1 MHYACIHNNLSA
13 VKCFS
18 RKKQS
23 YNKRD
28 KNKCTPLNI
37 CVKLGHVKLLKFIM
51 DELKRRYDY
60 SYMVTLSCQSSSIN
74 IAKLTL
80 QDKLERDHS
89 DIHGNSP
96 LHTAC
101 MLGNI
106 HIVEY
111 LTKEIGCDPNRRNK
125 IGESCFSIAV
135 KCRQIGILKFLLD
148 NFPCDLNLL
157 DSQGKSPIFLAAENG
172 LLDALKYFQG
182 KLPSCKVFFEQCH
195 MDSNKNNILHAA
207 SAHSFVEVVQY
218 CIEELNFDITSTNS
232 DGKSGLHLCVEHGH
246 LEVLR
251 YLLDNTESD
260 ITLMD
265 GNGKTPMELAT
276 DSGNLHIFKCLAQK
290 SRDGNPKV
298 TKTSKKEIFSMCDY
312 EKCLL
317 SACAFGHLDIV
328 RYLVEQMLC
337 DTNCTNKQGM
347 SCLHLAA
354 KHGQSEIVQYLIE
367 HTSADLAAV
376 DIYSK
381 SPAFIAAEAGHFG
394 ILKYIVDKNKGC
406 ASFKT
411 SKQTLLGAVEYA
423 SGCSLLHAA
432 SHGGHIQILEYL
444 IQSCGCNHSCTDD
457 AGIYPLYLACL
468 KEQFEIADFLLDKFR
483 CDPNRRIF
491 NGRTCLHA
499 ACSRGSYN
507 FLIKLVDSHECDHD
521 SADNEGTTP
530 LYIACELGCIA
541 IAKILIKEKEC
552 DVTHKRNDGRS
563 YLHAA
568 SSGGN
573 LEIVQLLVDD
583 FNLEPDCMD
592 NAGTMPLCIA
602 SEKGHLEVT
611 KYFVAGQSCEITKE
625 CILVAEK
632 SKNTE
637 VLKFLNDQY
646 SILQNK
652 SDSNHDQRSQSCTY
666 IHKFCGQMGRLDLIR
681 YHVKHHH
688 CIVNS
693 KDDDGKTPLFYA
705 CQSGDLDVV
714 KYLISEQNCDPKLVV
729 KDYDCLRMACEKGK
743 LNIVKFLI
751 DNYKCLR
758 TWKLA
763 VIGNTSNS
771 YEAIDGVYLH
781 DAACSGDIATIEYL
795 IKIGI
800 GPNNRHFFQTQRP
813 LICEYHNC
821 TIPLTEKTA
830 KFTYILNPLVRACDH
845 GHLEATKLFIEKYDA
860 LKYTNLFIIGQVSRL
875 GHLHI
880 LQYMVEDLNI
890 NADELSDQNITPLF
904 QACRNGRL
912 NVVKYLILEK
922 HCKVNFKCPE
932 GWNAIHV
939 ASKFGNLEIVKF
951 LKEDCNTEANNRD
964 PRGRTPLFLASFS
977 GQTDVVEYL
986 AAYHWDPSYVTN
998 DGISC
1003 LNAATITGKLDTVK
1017 FLINNIKSNAST
1029 RTANGSTA
1037 MHLACEHGRIE
1048 ILQYLSKLKECNIN
1062 LARDDGMT
1070 CLHVAVFCRKVD
1082 IVNYLIN
1089 DMRCNLN
1096 NKDHNLRTPLYIACE
1111 QGYFEIMKI
1120 LLAKEECDPNIKSG
1134 TGQSCL
1140 HVAVNKGD
1148 TPVVNCLLK
1157 SSRIIMNITNEEGFT
1172 PFFTACYL
1180 GNIQIVCTLLS
1191 CNSCNPR
1198 IKSNSNQTCL
1208 HAACASGNVE
1218 VVEYLVEN
1226 WSLMFDIN
1234 GQDNEGVT
1242 ALFLACR
1249 RGHTE
1254 IVKYLLEKT
1263 FSDPNIKTSSEQ
1275 TCLHAA
1281 SSSGNVELVAYL
1293 SIMFCDKTRDAE
1305 GTTPLHIACRAGHIS
1320 VVQFFIDK
1328 QKCDFSILTN
1338 NGSSYLHEA
1347 CASGKV
1353 EIVKCIIDHCICHLN
1368 DKDCNG
1374 CTPLLIACQGN
1385 NLELIKYLITKGC
1398 KKTYKTHNGRSCFH
1412 VACYYGN
1419 TDLVKFFASEYPK
1432 DDIESKDSFGITPMY
1447 LACQEGHIEIT
1458 KFLFEQKHCDLKYQ
1472 ANNGWTC
1479 LHVAISTGKLEV
1491 VEYISSMTKMSFFYR
1506 LLHPFHSS
1514 ALNDFGSNSLL
1525 HIAAELGQLN
1535 VVQYLIKDLK
1545 YDPNSKRPDQVLPI
1559 HLASFGGHRCVVDY
1573 LVDDCVCNVQ
1583 SKDIY
1588 SNTPLHFAAAGGHT
1602 SMIKYLVEKYDYDI
1616 DNLLKTNSEAVTF
1629 QEDVYPYYLDKVH
1642 CLDIFQAGLR
1652 NSGTTPLHCASAYGH
1667 VNALQ
1672 CLFDLA
1678 SCDPLIR
1685 DSNGDTILH
1694 VATRNGQLDAVKH
1707 LVENGLIKYDVEGAC
1722 KVTAVH
1728 VACFNGH
1735 LDVLKYLVQ
1744 DVIKDDSI
1752 FMHGDEHQRTPLHYA
1767 CAGGCLDVID
1777 YIRVH
1782 VACDTKSMLDQDGNS
1797 PLHLAVMHGKL
1808 QVVDLLMGSSVADH
1822 KYTPRMFDISTKNLK
1837 KKNPIDLARA
1847 EANCDVYQYFLN
1859 EETKDA
1865 ALKAPDSLSLTSSL
1879 SILVIGSSKSGKSTL
1894 IEALSTRRKFGWLNF
1909 IPITGVEPNT
1919 LRTVSHTVSH
1929 KELGCITFY
1938 DMAGDERF
1946 HAGHKAILQQI
1957 HHPLVFVVVSL
1968 TQTAEDI
1975 GTQLAYWFKLIS
1987 DAGTHSHDLFNVII
2001 IGSHS
2006 DAPAASDK
2014 MSYINATIKDYSD
2027 NDAYCYKGVV
2037 YCDCQYSDSE
2047 NMKSLRNLIASVQNE
2062 MCSTQNDFE
2071 CTEKLL
2077 YRTLFRYLQYLSR
2090 YRVSIT
2096 LQELISIAKTIE
2108 SPNANMRMLYDTNI
2122 LNSTC
2127 EYLHK
2132 FHRILYFQHDNVFI
2146 EKSVIILD
2154 EDLLLKMINTYLI
2167 VSLEKFKDGVVEES
2181 QLKNSICEIF
2191 SPKMFDTELA
2201 VKYLL
2206 FSNFCSEITYDKLSA
2221 IKQLKAD
2228 SKYYVF
2234 PELISK
2240 DISRPDDCYL
2250 WGVSGEET
2258 MVKSVW
2264 CLRCENNNFF
2274 TPELLHALFVKV
2286 INREKD
2292 VDNLTLWGN
2301 GIALVHGNETR
2312 SLIEVTDLTT
2322 KIYVVIQCRED
2333 CKLQLIKQRSV
2344 FCTMIKSLVKI
2355 ICCDVKYSEFIL
2367 YMDQNVYPPKNF
2379 KEISI
2384 SKIADTFVRDVKSVV
2399 LHDNSVVKVSKF
2411 LHKDFFKDAKIKDS
2425 FQIFQNRTSDKNVPK
2440 DMRCRVYHI
2449 FKDQFQTD
2457 LGDRP
2462 ISYKDLYS
2470 RAIKFSLFTDS
2481 SIFVSYQLTLIYND
2495 ISNVATHFGSAGSM

>member
-13 VKCFS
+13 LKWFS
-18 RKKQS
+18 RKYQS

-37 CVKLGHVKLLKFIM
+37 CVKLGHVKLLKFIVE
-51 DELKRRYDY
+51 ELKMRYDY
-60 SYMVTLSCQSSSIN
+60 SYIVTLSYQSSSID
-74 IAKLTL
+74 IAKSTL

-96 LHTAC
+96 LHIAC
-101 MLGNI
+101 MLGHI

-125 IGESCFSIAV
+125 IGMSCISIAV
-135 KCRQIGILKFLLD
+135 KYKQIGILKILLD

-157 DSQGKSPIFLAAENG
+157 DSRGKSPIFLAAENG
-172 LLDALKYFQG
+172 LLDALKYFRR
-182 KLPSCKVFFEQCH
+182 KLPSGEVFFEQCH
-195 MDSNKNNILHAA
+195 MDSIKNNILHAA
-207 SAHSFVEVVQY
+207 SAHGFVEVVQY

-246 LEVLR
+246 LEILR

-265 GNGKTPMELAT
+265 GTGKTPMELAT
-276 DSGNLHIFKCLAQK
+276 DSGIFQIFKCLAQK
-290 SRDGNPKV
+290 SIDGNPKV
-298 TKTSKKEIFSMCDY
+298 TKTSKKEIFSMRGY

-317 SACAFGHLDIV
+317 ACAFGLLDTV
-328 RYLVEQMLC
+328 RYLVEEMLC

-367 HTSADLAAV
+367 GASADLAAV
-376 DIYSK
+376 DVYSK
-381 SPAFIAAEAGHFG
+381 SPAFIAAETGHLG
-394 ILKYIVDKNKGC
+394 ILKYIVGNNKGC

-411 SKQTLLGAVEYA
+411 LKHTLLGTVEYA
-423 SGCSLLHAA
+423 PGCTLLHAA
-432 SHGGHIQILEYL
+432 SHGGHIKILEYL
-444 IQSCGCNHSCTDD
+444 IQSCGCDHSCTDD
-457 AGIYPLYLACL
+457 VGIYPLYVACL
-468 KEQFEIADFLLDKFR
+468 MEQYEIADFLLDKFR
-483 CDPNRRIF
+483 CDPNRRIV

-499 ACSRGSYN
+499 ACSRGSYII
-507 FLIKLVDSHECDHD
+507 FIKLVNRHGCDHD
-521 SADNEGTTP
+521 SADKGGTTP
-530 LYIACELGCIA
+530 LYISCELGCIA
-541 IAKILIKEKEC
+541 MAKILIEEKEC

-568 SSGGN
+568 SSSGN
-573 LEIVQLLVDD
+573 LELVQLLVDD

-592 NAGTMPLCIA
+592 NAGTTPLYIA

-611 KYFVAGQSCEITKE
+611 KYFVAGKSCEVTKE
-625 CILVAEK
+625 CIFVAES
-632 SKNTE
+632 SKNTQ

-652 SDSNHDQRSQSCTY
+652 SDLNYDQNSQSCTY
-666 IHKFCGQMGRLDLIR
+666 VHQLSGQMGRLDLIR

-714 KYLISEQNCDPKLVV
+714 KYLISQQNCDPNLVV
-729 KDYDCLRMACEKGK
+729 KGYTCLRVACEEGK
-743 LNIVKFLI
+743 LNIVKFLFDQKFTI
-751 DNYKCLR
+751 FK
-758 TWKLA
+758 
-763 VIGNTSNS
+763 GNTCIPSEMIS
-771 YEAIDGVYLH
+771 SDYLLY
-781 DAACSGDIATIEYL
+781 AASSGDLATIEYF
-795 IKIGI
+795 IKRGI
-800 GPNNRHFFQTQRP
+800 DPNYQYPIQAQH
-813 LICEYHNC
+813 LLLCEYQNC
-821 TIPLTEKTA
+821 TVPITERPGNLTLIVT
-830 KFTYILNPLVRACDH
+830 PLVIACEH
-845 GHLEATKLFIEKYDA
+845 GHLKATKYFIEKYNA
-860 LKYTNLFIIGQVSRL
+860 LQYTKISIIHMASAL

-880 LQYMVEDLNI
+880 LQYLVEDLNI
-890 NADELSDQNITPLF
+890 NPDLLNVEKLTPLYR
-904 QACRNGRL
+904 ACETGHL
-912 NVVKYLILEK
+912 NVVKYLILKK
-922 HCKVNFKCPE
+922 HCKVNFVSPE
-932 GWNAIHV
+932 GWNGIHV
-939 ASKFGNLEIVKF
+939 ASKFGKIEIVKF
-951 LKEDCNTEANNRD
+951 LKEDCNTEANDRD
-964 PRGRTPLFLASFS
+964 LRGRTPLFLASLS

-998 DGISC
+998 DGLSC
-1003 LNAATITGKLDTVK
+1003 LHAATITGKIDTVK
-1017 FLINNIKSNAST
+1017 FLINNMKSNAIT
-1029 RTANGSTA
+1029 RTPNGSTA

-1048 ILQYLSKLKECNIN
+1048 ILQYLSKLKECNID
-1062 LARDDGMT
+1062 LARDD
-1070 CLHVAVFCRKVD
+1070 
-1082 IVNYLIN
+1082 
-1089 DMRCNLN
+1089 
-1096 NKDHNLRTPLYIACE
+1096 
-1111 QGYFEIMKI
+1111 
-1120 LLAKEECDPNIKSG
+1120 
-1134 TGQSCL
+1134 
-1140 HVAVNKGD
+1140 
-1148 TPVVNCLLK
+1148 
-1157 SSRIIMNITNEEGFT
+1157 
-1172 PFFTACYL
+1172 
-1180 GNIQIVCTLLS
+1180 
-1191 CNSCNPR
+1191 
-1198 IKSNSNQTCL
+1198 SNQSCL

-1218 VVEYLVEN
+1218 VVKYLVGN

-1249 RGHTE
+1249 RKHTE

-1281 SSSGNVELVAYL
+1281 SASGNVKLVAYL
-1293 SIMFCDKTRDAE
+1293 SNMFCVNTRDTE

-1328 QKCDFSILTN
+1328 KKNDFSIFTN

-1353 EIVKCIIDHCICHLN
+1353 EIVKCIIDHCICHVN

-1374 CTPLLIACQGN
+1374 FTPLLIACQWN
-1385 NLELIKYLITKGC
+1385 NLDLVKYLITKGC
-1398 KKTYKTHNGRSCFH
+1398 EKTCKTQIGWSCFH

-1432 DDIESKDSFGITPMY
+1432 DDIESKDSFGNTPLY
-1447 LACQEGHIEIT
+1447 LACQEGHIEIIIY
-1458 KFLFEQKHCDLKYQ
+1458 LFKQKHCDLKYQ

-1479 LHVAISTGKLEV
+1479 LHAAISTGKLEL
-1491 VEYISSMTKMSFFYR
+1491 VEYISSMTKMSFLDR

-1514 ALNDFGSNSLL
+1514 ALNDFGSSSLL

-1535 VVQYLIKDLK
+1535 VVQYLIKHLK

-1573 LVDDCVCNVQ
+1573 LVDDCMCNIQ

-1588 SNTPLHFAAAGGHT
+1588 NNTPLHFAAAGGHI
-1602 SMIKYLVEKYDYDI
+1602 SMIKYLVEKYGYDI
-1616 DNLLKTNSEAVTF
+1616 NISLLKTNSEAVTF
-1629 QEDVYPYYLDKVH
+1629 QEDFYPYYLDKVH
-1642 CLDIFQAGLR
+1642 CLDIFQEGLR

-1672 CLFDLA
+1672 YLIELA
-1678 SCDPLIR
+1678 YCDPLIR

-1694 VATRNGQLDAVKH
+1694 VATRNGQLDVVKH
-1707 LVENGLIKYDVEGAC
+1707 LIENRLIEYDVEGAC

-1752 FMHGDEHQRTPLHYA
+1752 LIHGDEHQRTPLHYA
-1767 CAGGCLDVID
+1767 CAGGCLDVIK
-1777 YIRVH
+1777 YIRLH
-1782 VACDTKSMLDQDGNS
+1782 VVCDTNSMLDQDGNS
-1797 PLHLAVMHGKL
+1797 PLHLAAMHGKL
-1808 QVVDLLMGSSVADH
+1808 QVVDLLMGSSVVDQ
-1822 KYTPRMFDISTKNLK
+1822 KYIPRMFDLSSKNFKEK
-1837 KKNPIDLARA
+1837 KPIDLARA

-1865 ALKAPDSLSLTSSL
+1865 AFKAPDSLSLISSL
-1879 SILVIGSSKSGKSTL
+1879 SIVVIGSCKSGKSTL
-1894 IEALSTRRKFGWLNF
+1894 IKALTSRKFDWLNF
-1909 IPITGVEPNT
+1909 IQIAGVQPHT
-1919 LRTVSHTVSH
+1919 SRTVSHTISH
-1929 KELGCITFY
+1929 KELGYITFY
-1938 DMAGDERF
+1938 DMAGDEIF
-1946 HAGHKAILQQI
+1946 HAGHIVVLQQI
-1957 HHPLVFVVVSL
+1957 HHPLVLVVVSL

-1987 DAGTHSHDLFNVII
+1987 YAGTCSHDVFNVII
-2001 IGSHS
+2001 VGSHS
-2006 DAPAASDK
+2006 GAPDASDK
-2014 MSYINATIKDYSD
+2014 MSFINSMIKDYSD
-2027 NDAYCYKGVV
+2027 NDAYCCKGLVC
-2037 YCDCQYSDSE
+2037 CDCRYPGSE
-2047 NMKSLRNLIASVQNE
+2047 SMKSLHNLIASVQNE
-2062 MCSTQNDFE
+2062 MCDTQIKFE

-2077 YRTLFRYLQYLSR
+2077 CHTLFRYLQHLSR
-2090 YRVSIT
+2090 YRASIT
-2096 LQELISIAKTIE
+2096 LQELISTAKTIE
-2108 SPNANMRMLYDTNI
+2108 SPNANMRMLYDINI

-2132 FHRILYFQHDNVFI
+2132 LGRILYFQHDNVFI

-2154 EDLLLKMINTYLI
+2154 EDLLLKLINNYLMA
-2167 VSLEKFKDGVVEES
+2167 SLEKFKDGVVEES
-2181 QLKNSICEIF
+2181 QLKTSICELF

-2201 VKYLL
+2201 IKYLL
-2206 FSNFCSEITYDKLSA
+2206 FSNFCSEITYNKLSA

-2234 PELISK
+2234 PELITK
-2240 DISRPDDCYL
+2240 DISRPDDCHM
-2250 WGVSGEET
+2250 WDVSGEET
-2258 MVKSVW
+2258 TLWSVW

-2274 TPELLHALFVKV
+2274 TPELLHALFIKV
-2286 INREKD
+2286 INRDKD
-2292 VDNLTLWGN
+2292 VDDLTLWSN
-2301 GIALVHGNETR
+2301 GIALVHGNGTR

-2322 KIYVVIQCRED
+2322 KIYVVIQCKEKY
-2333 CKLQLIKQRSV
+2333 KLQLVKQRSV

-2355 ICCDVKYSEFIL
+2355 ICCDVKYSEYIL
-2367 YMDQNVYPPKNF
+2367 YMDRNLYPPKNF

-2384 SKIADTFVRDVKSVV
+2384 SKIADALVKDVESVV
-2399 LHDNSVVKVSKF
+2399 LHDNSEVEVSK
-2411 LHKDFFKDAKIKDS
+2411 LLYKDFFKEAKIQDS
-2425 FQIFQNRTSDKNVPK
+2425 VQVFLNRTSDKIVPE
-2440 DMRCRVYHI
+2440 DMQHRLYDL

-2457 LGDRP
+2457 FGDRP
-2462 ISYKDLYS
+2462 LSYKDLYN
-2470 RAIKFSLFTDS
+2470 RAIKFSIFTDY
-2481 SIFVSYQLTLIYND
+2481 SIFVSCQLTLIYND